1 MHPLLEV
8 SDIRLSF
15 RQKKQQLHV
24 LDHISLTV
32 GQGEFVSIIGPSG
45 SGKSSLFQI
54 IGGLIQPDAG
64 TIRLDGEVVT
74 GTRGNISYMPQ
85 QPALLPWRT
94 IADNIKLG
102 SEVAPAKFRSRQ
114 GADDA
119 RSTQQ
124 WMAKAGLSGF
134 EDMYPHKLS
143 GGMQQRAAF
152 LRALLSPQELMLLDE
167 PFSALDALTR
177 SEMQEWLLGIWEQ
190 SKRSVLF
197 ITHNIEEALLLSD
210 RIYVFSNRPATVLHE
225 VKVPFVRPRQEVLTE
240 DPQFLRLK
248 REISEWMR
256 EERRKQPVNAGSYPP
271 NTK

>member
-15 RQKKQQLHV
+15 RQRKQQLHV

-54 IGGLIQPDAG
+54 IGGLLQPDAG

-114 GADDA
+114 GADDDIT
-119 RSTQQ
+119 TQQ
-124 WMAKAGLSGF
+124 WITKAGLSGF

-210 RIYVFSNRPATVLHE
+210 RIYVFSNRPANVLHE
-225 VKVPFVRPRQEVLTE
+225 VKVPFVRPRQEALTE

-256 EERRKQPVNAGSYPP
+256 EERRKQPVTAGSYP